1 MPEDTEMKSLR
12 TLLNMSAACL
22 ALLIGEVARAEAPTP
37 SDPTG
42 NALGHLPGTFPTTV
56 TAANVNVEQFT
67 PASLD
72 GGGSN
77 NLRVS
82 FPASG
87 PIKWTESRH
96 NEGDIALLIGPE
108 MPNDASY
115 YPANAFLD
123 NYGPIA
129 NGPFENTTLAWRVN
143 QQTGALLATVRH
155 NGVNNGN
162 SFTYNGNPV
171 GTIHGIAYFN
181 QTGAQGW
188 GFRMNDG
195 EFANGGNGTSDLQ
208 IGIAGFDDLRGES
221 TSSVAVA
228 YFPYEQGW
236 VGAWVNGTTFD
247 GEGEFASSSPE
258 LPTSTVNWVDG
269 VATVQFS
276 DVNSG
281 SDGMLF
287 VAPTHDNNL
296 TNIAAAFPIDGGWK
310 VAVREDHN
318 EDLSGQT
325 LVDPGQNGF
334 QFLYVPYSAAGLVGG
349 HVKGSDASLLHASGD
364 QYFDVTRTAAG
375 QYALSVY
382 GADGQT
388 KLTENDGMLILSV
401 AGSVPD
407 SSTLADRKFMSYAYD
422 AASGNFIIQS
432 RELMATNQPMP
443 ITANQFGDELRLRD
457 VDFYMAWVS
466 FTNPLQPVAPG
477 IAGDYNDDGTVNAA
491 DYVAWRDSVNTAT
504 TLPNDT
510 TPGMVT
516 NADYDVWKANF
527 GLTATGAAAGAASA
541 VPEPASLIATLWV
554 TAIGVAVRWKRRPRT

>member
-1 MPEDTEMKSLR
+1 MNAPRMVWYRAAAWATLSLGA
-12 TLLNMSAACL
+12 SAHAQ
-22 ALLIGEVARAEAPTP
+22 APTP

-42 NALGHLPGTFPTTV
+42 MAMGHLPGTFPTTV
-56 TAANVNVEQFT
+56 TAANVKVEQFT
-67 PASLD
+67 PATLD
-72 GGGSN
+72 GSGSN

-87 PIKWTESRH
+87 PIKWTGSRH
-96 NEGDIALLIGPE
+96 NEGDIGLLIGPE
-108 MPNDASY
+108 MPNDPSY
-115 YPANAFLD
+115 YPPNAFVD

-162 SFTYNGNPV
+162 GFTYNGTPV
-171 GTIHGIAYFN
+171 GTIHGVAYFN

-195 EFANGGNGTSDLQ
+195 EFANGDNGTSDLQ

-236 VGAWVNGTTFD
+236 IGAWVDGSSVD
-247 GEGEFASSSPE
+247 GEGTFASSSPN
-258 LPTSTVNWVDG
+258 LPTSTVNWANG
-269 VATVQFS
+269 VATVQLPN
-276 DVNSG
+276 VNSAT
-281 SDGMLF
+281 DGMLF

-318 EDLSGQT
+318 DDLTGQT
-325 LVDPGQNGF
+325 LVEPGQNGF
-334 QFLYVPYSAAGLVGG
+334 QFLYVPYSAARLVGG
-349 HVKGSDASLLHASGD
+349 HVKGSDASLLHAAGD
-364 QYFDVTRTAAG
+364 QFFDITRTSAG

-388 KLTENDGMLILSV
+388 KLSENDGMLILSV
-401 AGSVPD
+401 AGAIPD
-407 SSTLADRKFMSYAYD
+407 SNTLADRKFMSYAYD
-422 AASGNFIIQS
+422 STSGNFVIQS
-432 RELMATNQPMP
+432 RELMAINQPMP
-443 ITANQFGDELRLRD
+443 PSANQFGDELRLRD
-457 VDFYMAWVS
+457 VDFYLAWVS
-466 FTNPLQPVAPG
+466 FTNPLQPAAPG
-477 IAGDYNDDGTVNAA
+477 IAGDYNNDGTVNAA
-491 DYVAWRDSVNTAT
+491 DYVAWRDALNTAT

-510 TPGMVT
+510 SPGMVT
-516 NADYDVWKANF
+516 SADYDVWRANF
-527 GLTATGAAAGAASA
+527 GQTAAGIAAGAATSA
-541 VPEPASLIATLWV
+541 VPEPASLVAAL
-554 TAIGVAVRWKRRPRT
+554 GVLAMGCAFRMKRPPAA